1 MALNVGDRALL
12 FTNAKGRGAVT
23 PLSSGASG
31 DRAAQIPIG
40 GGESAAIPLSTPVI
54 GDRAIQ
60 ITDISGKSVAVFSSV
75 WDRGGWTQICTLPW
89 ETALTESQ
97 TTAYVL
103 KTSETGKLLIG
114 SEFGIV
120 MASDDGGI
128 TWSTVSSPPTNG
140 LPGLYLPSWCN
151 LGDTIYVLGG
161 YTSVLDNEVYISTD
175 GGLNFSFVGD
185 AEWAPRSLF
194 SSVVLS
200 DGAIVIYGGG
210 AAGGGPPY
218 DVWTSTD
225 GGAHWT
231 QCTADVGYHEC
242 PENVGKMIALPDDTL
257 IIETDT
263 KILKSTDRGQTWT
276 HTGTVPTSDRETNWR
291 NICSDTRGRLWFTS
305 RNHNEVYFSRNY
317 GANWTRITPTSG
329 FSVLRYGSPII
340 RNGHLLLLGGWYFAT
355 APDTIWS
362 LQI

>member
-1 MALNVGDRALL
+1 MTAVGDK
-12 FTNAKGRGAVT
+12 TVVIPT
-23 PLSSGASG
+23 ASG
-31 DRAAQIPIG
+31 KPVTIVVNTPTVGDKVVITRDRSGKYVIIPVFTQVAG
-40 GGESAAIPLSTPVI
+40 DAVI
-54 GDRAIQ
+54 
-60 ITDISGKSVAVFSSV
+60 TMPTSSGKSVAIVSYV
-75 WDRGGWTQICTLPW
+75 WDGGGWVQICTVPW
-89 ETALTESQ
+89 ETALTES
-97 TTAYVL
+97 TEYVL

-114 SEFGIV
+114 SATGIV

-161 YTSVLDNEVYISTD
+161 YTSVLDNKVYVSTD

-185 AEWAPRSLF
+185 AEWAPRGSF

-218 DVWTSTD
+218 DVWISTD

-231 QCTADVGYHEC
+231 QCTADVGYHEY

-263 KILKSTDRGQTWT
+263 KTLKSTDRGYTWT
-276 HTGTVPTSDRETNWR
+276 HTGTVPTSDRETEWR
-291 NICSDTRGRLWFTS
+291 NICSDTRGWLWFTS
-305 RNHNEVYFSRNY
+305 RNHNEVYFSKNY

-355 APDTIWS
+355 DADTIWS